1 MAKRKPKKEKSIE
14 KLSEENDFL
23 KLKMM
28 AEFGGEFISDTPVP
42 PEVENIFLKQIQKIQ
57 RAHAQAETMSIHKM
71 LGEPDFPPIKDLGK
85 KDLKKQLKLLL
96 STLKKHN
103 ISVNHYPTV
112 APEELYRFIT
122 EELFPREVEKMK
134 LKGWQLQFNYED
146 FYPNHEM
153 DVAIVVNDALSL
165 LIEKEPVPMEYLF
178 DEDIKDQN
186 GLQFDFEDFVLQLKD
201 FHDTFIKAK
210 IKDVHSEELSI
221 TEETG
226 TAYERL
232 AVLTSMQL
240 EKGKR
245 MVTRALEVEF
255 WLQHNKE
262 TRQWLINRIRYDF
275 MWA

>member
-96 STLKKHN
+96 SILKKHN